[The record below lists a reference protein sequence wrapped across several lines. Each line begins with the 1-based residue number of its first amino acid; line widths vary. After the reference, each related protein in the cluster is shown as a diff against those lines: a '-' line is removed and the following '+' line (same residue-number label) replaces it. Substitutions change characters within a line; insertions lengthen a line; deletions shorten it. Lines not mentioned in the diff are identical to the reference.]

1 MASHRDRAIERAI
14 GFIVDHADEPLT
26 VAQVAKAAAVSEFHL
41 NRLFHQAVGESIG
54 RFITRR
60 RLELGALRLA
70 YEPDRNITDIALSS
84 GYSSSSNFSK
94 AFSAYFGCSPARVRE
109 PGAPGKLGTLT
120 THYGKDFSP
129 ADLYALPSRVSGDE
143 REREAKRWSEL
154 VRFETVP
161 ELGFACLASSDG
173 YDLAA
178 LHHTWGE
185 LIARAQALG
194 LCQDD
199 VDAWGISHDSPTLTA
214 PELCRY
220 HACVPCPPGPAL
232 PPPLFAG
239 KRSAGRYAIF
249 RYRGPVDEVA
259 DAYRGIYSCW
269 FQHSSL
275 APADY
280 TPLDHYVADFPE
292 EGRIE
297 MEMWLR
303 VRPRRA
309 G

>member
-1 MASHRDRAIERAI
+1 MASHRQRAIERAI

-26 VAQVAKAAAVSEFHL
+26 VAQVAKAAGVSEFHL
-41 NRLFHQAVGESIG
+41 HRLFHQAVGESIG

-60 RLELGALRLA
+60 RLEIGALRLA
-70 YEPDRNITDIALSS
+70 YEPDRSITDIALSS

-94 AFSAYFGCSPARVRE
+94 AFSAYFGESPARVRE
-109 PGAPGKLGTLT
+109 PGPPGKLGTLT
-120 THYGKDFSP
+120 TRYGKGFS
-129 ADLYALPSRVSGDE
+129 AWDLCALPPRVPAHE
-143 REREAKRWSEL
+143 REREAARWGEA

-161 ELGFACLASSDG
+161 ELPFACLASSAG
-173 YDLAA
+173 YDPGA

-185 LIARAQALG
+185 LISRAQSLG

-199 VDAWGISHDSPTLTA
+199 VDAWGIAYDSPSVTA

-220 HACVPCPPGPAL
+220 HACIPCAPGTAL

-239 KRSAGRYAIF
+239 KRSAGRYAVF

-259 DAYRGIYSCW
+259 DAYRSIYSCW
-269 FQHSSL
+269 FQQSSL

-292 EGRIE
+292 GGQVE